1 MFVDFKTVSRSS
13 LLPRIDVEEVT
24 GQCYQDAVEK
34 ISSDTVETAQDF
46 ENMQRVNFHLKIWKW
61 QRLLSQGIPK
71 IRELEIHD
79 VGQARICSF
88 FLNDL

>member
-13 LLPRIDVEEVT
+13 LLPRTDVEEVT

-46 ENMQRVNFHLKIWKW
+46 ENMQRVNFRLKIWK
-61 QRLLSQGIPK
+61 
-71 IRELEIHD
+71 
-79 VGQARICSF
+79 
-88 FLNDL
+88 